1 MSPASKNEVSA
12 GNWKLALKKSNL
24 AERARITTNIRVFF
38 VERSFLEVSTP
49 HRIPT
54 NAPEI
59 HINPIPSGDWQ
70 LHTSPEL
77 CMKRLLAAGYE
88 RLFQICPC
96 WRQDELGSRHL
107 PEFTLLEW
115 YEAGADYRKQM
126 TDCEELLC
134 ALVPGN
140 VLIYQGREVI
150 LTRPW
155 ERLSISDA
163 FSRYASISMDDALVK
178 DRFDEIIALE
188 IEPHLGIDK
197 PLFLYDYPVEKAAL
211 AREKPGNAKV
221 AERFELYVCGLE
233 LANGFSELNDAAE
246 QRLRFER
253 EETARR
259 RTGRPPRPLP
269 EKFLA
274 ELSAMPQA
282 AGIALGLDR
291 LIMLLTNAEKI
302 DEVVAFTPE
311 ML

>member
-163 FSRYASISMDDALVK
+163 FSRYASISMDDALEK